1 MRKSALDE
9 NFRLS
14 HTMENA
20 EDVLMQL
27 GNLEKS
33 PPDLVPKALEDY
45 LLYVAKTGNTVFPWP
60 KIKPLFKLK
69 LEKVISEFYQSCPID
84 DTPQLPNVDQFKFS
98 VIKEKIFEQLD
109 SFTGIPFTVQRLCE
123 LMTAPKKHYRRTDKF
138 MRGLEKNMLVVSTV
152 EASSLSG
159 EQASLTMNGDGA
171 GEGPSGHK
179 PLKNGHS
186 LGLHHDRI
194 LHHDLAEHMSPS
206 KRLRLSSPPPD
217 EAGPCDSPDGA
228 ITPAV
233 QDKPEPARSPE
244 EAQSSSSVTPME
256 NLNVNDD
263 EEEMDIDAECTSSQ
277 ATIQEAANADNS
289 PREGLEDL
297 TARDG
302 VESSDESIAPSG
314 NLKERTDSESTAEA
328 LSDVDASDLD
338 LDEPENGKVEDTV
351 STSAEKT
358 GDEESKSRMAED
370 RDGDDCSSSDDP
382 VGEVLEGVVEE
393 GVSQSDPARDI
404 PNMEEMDSEAEPAD
418 SEVEKEAIDVV
429 EGVNTSDEAGEGSKE
444 DEEDDNV
451 SVQSSDSLDSTA
463 RADSGD
469 GEKEEGAADS
479 SDQAVAAV
487 VVDTVQEGTEDST
500 QDSVE
505 ESTKKE
511 EEALAVTDQQEDGA
525 ADNPSQSTGD

>member
-1 MRKSALDE
+1 
-9 NFRLS
+9 
-14 HTMENA
+14 MENA

-69 LEKVISEFYQSCPID
+69 LEKVIGEFYQSCPID

-98 VIKEKIFEQLD
+98 AIKEKIFEQLD

-123 LMTAPKKHYRRTDKF
+123 LMVAPKKHYRRTDKF

-152 EASSLSG
+152 EALPLSG

-186 LGLHHDRI
+186 LGLHHDRSHV
-194 LHHDLAEHMSPS
+194 LHHDLNEHMSPS
-206 KRLRLSSPPPD
+206 KRLRLSSPPPE

-228 ITPAV
+228 NTQTI
-233 QDKPEPARSPE
+233 QDKPEMGRSPE

-263 EEEMDIDAECTSSQ
+263 EEAMDIDAECTSSQ
-277 ATIQEAANADNS
+277 ATIQEAIAAKAQ
-289 PREGLEDL
+289 EGLGVEDL

-314 NLKERTDSESTAEA
+314 NIKERTDSESTAEA

-351 STSAEKT
+351 STSAEK
-358 GDEESKSRMAED
+358 GVEERVAED

-393 GVSQSDPARDI
+393 GVSQSE

-418 SEVEKEAIDVV
+418 SEVEKKGVDVV
-429 EGVNTSDEAGEGSKE
+429 EGVSAGDEGVEGTKE
-444 DEEDDNV
+444 EEEDDNV
-451 SVQSSDSLDSTA
+451 SVQSSDSLDSTS

-505 ESTKKE
+505 ESNKE
-511 EEALAVTDQQEDGA
+511 SEESAAVA
-525 ADNPSQSTGD
+525 ADNPSQSSGD